1 MSSCLGRCSSR
12 MARCRTASA
21 VSLAL
26 TPGGRSRRCNCPFDA
41 VAWNIEVGYR
51 PHGGG
56 SEHAEANPVSAG
68 RAFVELVAA
77 ETSLA
82 HVEDDD
88 IGFHRARIQL
98 NAGDGRQLASQA
110 SGPLMVLSQALHVV
124 LQGVDPSRGDNPG
137 LAHSPAKSLLEAP
150 GLLNEPAGAGQ
161 HRANW
166 RAQPLAQVDPE

>member
-12 MARCRTASA
+12 MARCRTSGA

-26 TPGGRSRRCNCPFDA
+26 TPGGRSRRCSGPFDA

-56 SEHAEANPVSAG
+56 SQHAEANPVSAG
-68 RAFVELVAA
+68 GAFVEPVTA
-77 ETSLA
+77 EAGLA

-110 SGPLMVLSQALHVV
+110 SGALMIHSQTLHVV
-124 LQGVDPSRGDNPG
+124 LQGVDPCRGDNPG
-137 LAHSPAKSLLEAP
+137 LAHSAAKSLLEAP
-150 GLLNEPAGAGQ
+150 
-161 HRANW
+161 
-166 RAQPLAQVDPE
+166 